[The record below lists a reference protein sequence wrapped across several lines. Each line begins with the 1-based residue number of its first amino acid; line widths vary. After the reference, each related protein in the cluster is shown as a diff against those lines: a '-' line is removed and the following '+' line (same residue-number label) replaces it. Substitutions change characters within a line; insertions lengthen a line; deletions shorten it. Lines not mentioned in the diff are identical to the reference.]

1 MPPTDAQTNITEDD
15 DAGWSGARNTASA
28 SSEPDVDDPEA
39 EGTPLAEGE
48 TESSP
53 TDSEPAEAA
62 AEEEGD
68 AAPKKPET
76 AEAKAEREKQEQIA
90 KRWAIVEKAKKEHLA
105 VAKQRKEL
113 ESSTLKLETE
123 RQQFALERQ
132 THARTVQEA
141 QQVIDLVQR
150 VRQNPTIE
158 GLRALGFDYMQLTTE
173 MVNANTPEA
182 IARAAADE
190 TRQLREQLQRQQR
203 EQQEFAQNRTDAQRL
218 VTHVEENEELYPEL
232 STYPAERIAADGIA
246 ERDAYFQSHKRYP
259 TYEQVITKLQ
269 ERAKVFEDA
278 KKAKAAKRAAGT
290 NSETSPAS
298 TNGNGHQANR
308 PAGKPSISNAAV
320 TQRASSAREMT
331 EEEKD
336 EYALAQLRGLRG
348 ARR

>member
-1 MPPTDAQTNITEDD
+1 MSLTEAQTNITEDD
-15 DAGWSGARNTASA
+15 DAGWSGARNTAAA

-39 EGTPLAEGE
+39 EGTPPAEGE

-62 AEEEGD
+62 AEEEVDG
-68 AAPKKPET
+68 APKKPET

-123 RQQFALERQ
+123 RQQFAHERQ
-132 THARTVQEA
+132 LHARTVQEA
-141 QQVIDLVQR
+141 QQVLDVIAR
-150 VRQNPTIE
+150 VRANPTIE
-158 GLRALGFDYMQLTTE
+158 GLRALGFDYMSLTTE

-203 EQQEFAQNRTDAQRL
+203 DQATAAANRADAQRL
-218 VTHVEENEELYPEL
+218 VAHVEENEELYPDL
-232 STYPAERIAADGIA
+232 ASYPAERIAADGIK
-246 ERDAYFQSHKRYP
+246 ERDEYFQEHKRYP
-259 TYEQVITKLQ
+259 TYEQVVAKLQ
-269 ERAKVFEDA
+269 ERAKAFEDA
-278 KKAKAAKRAAGT
+278 RKAKAAKRAAGT

-298 TNGNGHQANR
+298 PNGNGHQANR
-308 PAGKPSISNAAV
+308 PTGKPSIGNAAV
-320 TQRASSAREMT
+320 TQRASAPRAMT

-336 EYALAQLRGLRG
+336 EWALSQLRALSGG
-348 ARR
+348 RR

>member
-1 MPPTDAQTNITEDD
+1 MPTDAQTDITEDD
-15 DAGWSGARNTASA
+15 DAGWSGARNTAAA

-48 TESSP
+48 SESSP
-53 TDSEPAEAA
+53 TDSEPAEVA
-62 AEEEGD
+62 AEEGE

-113 ESSTLKLETE
+113 ESSTLKLENE

-141 QQVIDLVQR
+141 QQVLDVIAR
-150 VRQNPTIE
+150 VRANPTIQ
-158 GLRALGFDYMQLTTE
+158 GLEALGFNYMSLTTE

-203 EQQEFAQNRTDAQRL
+203 DQATASANRADAQRL
-218 VTHVEENEELYPEL
+218 VTHVEENEELYPDL
-232 STYPAERIAADGIA
+232 ASYPAERIAADGIA
-246 ERDAYFQSHKRYP
+246 ERDEYFQTHKRYP
-259 TYEQVITKLQ
+259 TYEQVIARLQ
-269 ERAKVFEDA
+269 ERAKAFEDA
-278 KKAKAAKRAAGT
+278 RKAKAAKRAAGT

-298 TNGNGHQANR
+298 PNGNGHQANR
-308 PAGKPSISNAAV
+308 PTGKPSIGNAAV
-320 TQRASSAREMT
+320 TQRASAPRPMT

-336 EYALAQLRGLRG
+336 EWALSQLRALSGG
-348 ARR
+348 QRR

>member
-1 MPPTDAQTNITEDD
+1 MPTEAQTNITEDD
-15 DAGWSGARNTASA
+15 DAGWSGARNTAAA

-62 AEEEGD
+62 AEEEADG
-68 AAPKKPET
+68 APKKPET

-123 RQQFALERQ
+123 RQQFAHERQ
-132 THARTVQEA
+132 LHARTVQEA
-141 QQVIDLVQR
+141 QQVLDVISR
-150 VRQNPTIE
+150 VRANPTIE
-158 GLRALGFDYMQLTTE
+158 GLRALGFDYMSLTTE

-232 STYPAERIAADGIA
+232 STYPADRIAADGIA

-269 ERAKVFEDA
+269 ERAKAFEDA